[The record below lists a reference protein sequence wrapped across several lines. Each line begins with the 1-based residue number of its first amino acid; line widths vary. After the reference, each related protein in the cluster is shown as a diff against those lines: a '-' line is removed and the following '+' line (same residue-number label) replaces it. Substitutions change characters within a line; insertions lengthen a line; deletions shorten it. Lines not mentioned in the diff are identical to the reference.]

1 MFAMF
6 LFLSVKQEQISE
18 MREWFK
24 AFHDQDYSVRDYR
37 KYFKPVLCY
46 MECSWDN
53 NARLTE
59 PFDSD
64 RHHIDASSWF
74 DLQDKVINNSFLL

>member
-1 MFAMF
+1 
-6 LFLSVKQEQISE
+6 

-64 RHHIDASSWF
+64 RHHLDSQTWWDMQVRLSQVSLDVIIVSLSVTSSH
-74 DLQDKVINNSFLL
+74 